1 MPTDRSQDL
10 VGADLVGLLGSA
22 PAVTTLPS
30 VPAQPTGSA
39 LLDELVP
46 PSRAEVQQRVNAL
59 YDRAESDTGT
69 FNATRAMASGAR
81 RGSPAG
87 RSNDAAVSA
96 VARQWFDTARSAFGP
111 TVPAV
116 LPRDRAP
123 ERPASAPRPPRVVGP
138 AGARELESAERH
150 VPELT
155 ARTLPALPPAP
166 STDGLR
172 ASHGDG
178 TAAPQALAP
187 ASTPTPAQPE
197 FPPRTAPTP
206 EPLPAQPD
214 WETGQLPA
222 YGTGAATWG
231 AQDTGAMTQGAQ
243 DTGVAAWGGQDA
255 AAPAWGGQDTG
266 TTAWGG
272 QDAGAATGGMQDTGS
287 TPWAAQDTGAMTWG
301 TQETGAPSWGTQ
313 DTGAMTWAPQDTGA
327 MTWGTQETGAHTWGA
342 LQTSTA
348 PWGTQDTGGFPAPSA
363 LTDTGTYAV
372 PSALMDTGAYAV
384 ASPLADTGGFAT
396 PLPLTDTGSFA
407 APFALTDTGGFAIP
421 SALTDTGGFAATSF
435 AAADT
440 GGFAAPSPAV
450 ADTGGFAAATLPP
463 PRTAPEGPVAAPA
476 APATVGSDPAPVYP
490 AKADKAVAF
499 ARAQLGKPCVWGAK
513 GPGSYDCSGLTQAAW
528 TAAGLPL
535 PRATADQAEAGTPVE
550 LADLQPGDLVF
561 FFDGLRHTGLFTGDG
576 LMIHAP
582 GPGAFV
588 REESIFHAGQDAIR
602 CAVRPA

>member
-22 PAVTTLPS
+22 PAMTTLPS

-123 ERPASAPRPPRVVGP
+123 ERPTPAPRPPRAVGP

-172 ASHGDG
+172 ASHGDS

-187 ASTPTPAQPE
+187 ASAPIPAQAE
-197 FPPRTAPTP
+197 FSPRTAPTP
-206 EPLPAQPD
+206 EPLPARPA
-214 WETGQLPA
+214 WETGQLPT
-222 YGTGAATWG
+222 YGTGAVTWG
-231 AQDTGAMTQGAQ
+231 A
-243 DTGVAAWGGQDA
+243 
-255 AAPAWGGQDTG
+255 
-266 TTAWGG
+266 
-272 QDAGAATGGMQDTGS
+272 
-287 TPWAAQDTGAMTWG
+287 
-301 TQETGAPSWGTQ
+301 
-313 DTGAMTWAPQDTGA
+313 
-327 MTWGTQETGAHTWGA
+327 
-342 LQTSTA
+342 
-348 PWGTQDTGGFPAPSA
+348 QDTGGFPAPSA
-363 LTDTGTYAV
+363 LTDTGAYAD

-384 ASPLADTGGFAT
+384 PSPLADTGGFAT

-407 APFALTDTGGFAIP
+407 APFALTETGGFAIP
-421 SALTDTGGFAATSF
+421 SALTDTGGFAGTSS
-435 AAADT
+435 AAAGM
-440 GGFAAPSPAV
+440 GGLVAPSPAV
-450 ADTGGFAAATLPP
+450 ADTGGFVAPPPAVADTGGFAAVTLPP

-476 APATVGSDPAPVYP
+476 APATVGSDLAPVYT

-561 FFDGLRHTGLFTGDG
+561 FFDGLRHTGLYTGDG